1 MLSTSS
7 VCCNVRR
14 ETDMEASAVTKAKW
28 YFDFISPF
36 AYLQLAR
43 FSRLPSDLDITPVP
57 VVFGALLKHW
67 GQLGPAE
74 IPPKRRFVYRLFQWN
89 GDQLGIPFVMP
100 PRHPYNPLP
109 ALRLC
114 LAAGGQ
120 IDHVRTVFDVIYG
133 QGVQPDA
140 PEGIQLIAD
149 ALGISDPEA
158 VMSDGQVK
166 DALRTNTETAIADGV
181 FGVPSFVVGG
191 EVFWGDDA
199 TEMML
204 NYLDDPALFDTPEM
218 KRISDMPMGLTRA
231 K

>member
-1 MLSTSS
+1 M
-7 VCCNVRR
+7 
-14 ETDMEASAVTKAKW
+14 TKAKW

-43 FSRLPSDLDITPVP
+43 FPKLPPDLDITPVP
-57 VVFGALLKHW
+57 VLFSALLKHW

-74 IPPKRRFVYRLFQWN
+74 IPPKRRFVYRFFQWN
-89 GDQLGIPFVMP
+89 ADQLGLPFAMP

-109 ALRLC
+109 PLRLC

-120 IDHVRTVFDVIYG
+120 LSHVRAVFDVIYG
-133 QGVQPDA
+133 KGVQPDA
-140 PEGIQLIAD
+140 PEGIEAIAA

-158 VMSDGQVK
+158 AMAEGVVK
-166 DALRTNTETAIADGV
+166 DTLRANSEAAIADGV

-191 EVFWGDDA
+191 EVFWGGDA
-199 TEMML
+199 TQMML
-204 NYLDDPALFDTPEM
+204 NYLDNPALFETAEM
-218 KRISDMPMGLTRA
+218 KRISDMPMGLVRA

>member
-1 MLSTSS
+1 MI
-7 VCCNVRR
+7 
-14 ETDMEASAVTKAKW
+14 KAKW

-43 FSRLPSDLDITPVP
+43 FSQLPADLEITPVP
-57 VVFGALLKHW
+57 VVFSALLKHW

-74 IPPKRRFVYRLFQWN
+74 IPPKRHFVYRFFQWN
-89 GDQLGIPFVMP
+89 ADQLGIPFTMP

-109 ALRLC
+109 SLRLC

-120 IDHVRTVFDVIYG
+120 INHVTAVFDEIYG
-133 QGVQPDA
+133 KGVQPDA
-140 PEGIQLIAD
+140 PEGIQAIAA
-149 ALGISDPEA
+149 ALGILDPEA
-158 VMSDGQVK
+158 VMADVRVK
-166 DALRTNTETAIADGV
+166 DALRANTETAIADGV
-181 FGVPSFVVGG
+181 FGVPTFVVGG
-191 EVFWGDDA
+191 EVFWGGDA

-204 NYLDDPALFDTPEM
+204 NYLDNPALFQTSEM

>member
-1 MLSTSS
+1 M
-7 VCCNVRR
+7 
-14 ETDMEASAVTKAKW
+14 TKAKW

-43 FSRLPSDLDITPVP
+43 FPKLPADLEITPVP
-57 VVFGALLKHW
+57 VVFSALLKHW

-74 IPPKRRFVYRLFQWN
+74 IPPKRRFVYRFFQWN
-89 GDQLGIPFVMP
+89 ADQLGIPFAMP

-109 ALRLC
+109 PLRLC

-120 IDHVRTVFDVIYG
+120 INHVTAVFDAIYG
-133 QGVQPDA
+133 KGIQPDT
-140 PEGIQLIAD
+140 PEGIQAIAA

-158 VMSDGQVK
+158 AMADGGVK
-166 DALRTNTETAIADGV
+166 DALRANTETAIADGV

-191 EVFWGDDA
+191 EVFWGGDA

-204 NYLDDPALFDTPEM
+204 NYLDNPALFETSEM
-218 KRISDMPMGLTRA
+218 KRISDMPMGLIRA